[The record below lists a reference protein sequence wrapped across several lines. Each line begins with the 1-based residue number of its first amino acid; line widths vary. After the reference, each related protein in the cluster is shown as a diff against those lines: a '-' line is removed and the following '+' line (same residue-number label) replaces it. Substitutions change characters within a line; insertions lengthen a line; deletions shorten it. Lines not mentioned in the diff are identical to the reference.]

1 LEKPYSI
8 SISAT
13 KKIAEEQHQ
22 EVAESNSNNSNLLD
36 VYTDGSGIEGQV
48 GAAAYSPK
56 TSTTTYE
63 YLALDTTANVFT
75 AELTAIKLATAIFD
89 DQDHSNFT
97 ACSIY
102 ADSQAALKALNKPGR
117 QSGQYILAEIIANIE
132 NIKRRNQMDLTMGW
146 IPSHQEIPGNKKAEV
161 DAKKAA
167 LGTVG

>member
-1 LEKPYSI
+1 LKFERARQQGAGLTYKSNLEHLTKRYPQYAGLSDAPPLETIYPYIVPPWWEKPYSI

-36 VYTDGSGIEGQV
+36 VYADGSGIEGQI

-89 DQDHSNFT
+89 DQDRSNFT
-97 ACSIY
+97 A
-102 ADSQAALKALNKPGR
+102 
-117 QSGQYILAEIIANIE
+117 
-132 NIKRRNQMDLTMGW
+132 
-146 IPSHQEIPGNKKAEV
+146 
-161 DAKKAA
+161 
-167 LGTVG
+167 